1 MEEVRLA
8 LLSSEQAV
16 AHLAALL
23 GHAEEWVRTAAAAA
37 LGNLAACRSD
47 FQDAAPQVQAA
58 GVRDAFVWMR
68 SAWFCGGGC
77 WFWLGTCSS
86 TCGKPVLGRLLMDA
100 CYQGCTSDCC
110 PGLPAAC

>member
-8 LLSSEQAV
+8 LLSSEGAI

-47 FQDAAPQVQAA
+47 FQDAAPQVSRTTVLDQYL
-58 GVRDAFVWMR
+58 VRFNQGFRQLPPD
-68 SAWFCGGGC
+68 
-77 WFWLGTCSS
+77 CSS
-86 TCGKPVLGRLLMDA
+86 AQPEFHKSALEDFSGCVLLGN
-100 CYQGCTSDCC
+100 
-110 PGLPAAC
+110 AAAAAVSVCQQ